1 MLSICPDAQIIDIA
15 HSVRKFA
22 VGDGAFILST
32 ALPFMPAG
40 VHLAV
45 VDPGVG
51 TERRPVALR
60 VARGDTLVGP
70 DNGLLLLGA
79 EALGG
84 VTDARELDNQGLWLG
99 PTTSTTFHGRDIFAP
114 VAARLAAGS
123 ADFEEVG
130 SRVEIDSLVALPQ
143 AVAEVGEGWIKTEV
157 IYVDTFGNLRLAG
170 GARELV
176 QALGDL
182 AHDRPLRVEVDDPAG
197 RGPRVE
203 EARFAETFGAVPGGA
218 EIAHVE
224 RCVVRAS
231 LAPRLLGECGPC
243 AGPGCRTEQATAT
256 EQHRSPD
263 EAASRYCTRR
273 SGIGGRTGHRL
284 GGPAALLPPVPA

>member
-170 GARELV
+170 GAQELV

-182 AHDRPLRVEVDDPAG
+182 VHDRPLRVEVDDPAG

-218 EIAHVE
+218 AMIYIDSSGHMA
-224 RCVVRAS
+224 
-231 LAPRLLGECGPC
+231 LADNQG
-243 AGPGCRTEQATAT
+243 
-256 EQHRSPD
+256 S
-263 EAASRYCTRR
+263 AASRL
-273 SGIGGRTGHRL
+273 GVATGARMRISRA
-284 GGPAALLPPVPA
+284 GQ